1 MNRIA
6 IDVDEV
12 LVKFLYP
19 MAKHHGQVHK
29 LLSKPK
35 HKYIYRQIFDIDELE
50 SQRMVREFYKSK
62 DFMDLTP
69 IKGAQLAMYKL
80 RGDAKKM
87 YVLTGRQEVVRD
99 ETETWINHYFP
110 GIFDDVI
117 LTNSYTPN
125 EVKKIDICRALNI
138 GLLIDDNIDICKEC
152 IADGVKAINFI
163 GQDEIYPWCEESEIS
178 LNGWEHIHTTCH
190 KLHSRK

>member
-19 MAKHHGQVHK
+19 MAKHHKQVHK
-29 LLSKPK
+29 LWSKS
-35 HKYIYRQIFDIDELE
+35 KYNYVYRQIFEIDEVE

-69 IKGAQLAMYKL
+69 IKGSQLAMYKL

-110 GIFDDVI
+110 GIFDDII

-152 IADGVKAINFI
+152 IADGVEAVNFI
-163 GQDEIYPWCEESEIS
+163 GQDEIYPWCEKSEIS

-190 KLHSRK
+190 KLHNRK